1 MDGLSLSSHYAGD
14 ALTVTVAGDLD
25 LIAARRLLSWAE
37 ELLGQFATSPGED
50 GVDDGRDAGERLS
63 RLVVEISGVA
73 FIDAAGLGALV
84 ALQNRA
90 ARHQVQ
96 VLLKAAPAPVQRLL
110 ALTRMQ
116 DHFTLR

>member
-37 ELLGQFATSPGED
+37 ESLARFATPDGER
-50 GVDDGRDAGERLS
+50 GDDGRDAGERFS
-63 RLVVEISGVA
+63 QLVVEVSGVA